1 MSSFFMLLIQRYSF
15 TIQRQYLIL
24 RNVNPN
30 HFPHTVV
37 YILGH
42 IFWTVWLENPQPLL
56 LPKFIEDR
64 CNGNDFESEN

>member
-24 RNVNPN
+24 RTVNPN